1 MSKLLQEWSP
11 SAAAIEV
18 VKLNGI
24 DDSHIENTVYY
35 MKNESGLNH
44 IDDIEGYDNWNSFF
58 IIFCIKAHK
67 SLDSEKENATAK

>member
-18 VKLNGI
+18 IKLNGI
-24 DDSHIENTVYY
+24 DDEHIANTVQYL
-35 MKNESGLNH
+35 KNETELNN

-67 SLDSEKENATAK
+67 TVGVDKEKPSVQ